1 MSCLCRNEGQISH
14 KVYLLDCFCVKPHY
28 TTLHYTTLH
37 YTTLHYTTL
46 HYTTIQYNTLLTT
59 CDTCSPNISN
69 NDHVLLKITQ
79 IHLELIKVNSFQ

>member
-28 TTLHYTTLH
+28 PTLH
-37 YTTLHYTTL
+37 
-46 HYTTIQYNTLLTT
+46 YNTLLTT

>member
-28 TTLHYTTLH
+28 TTLLVDGNEVICYR
-37 YTTLHYTTL
+37 
-46 HYTTIQYNTLLTT
+46 INSLLTT